1 MNDLERQAERRAECP
16 NCGAPIVWRL
26 ASSHAAVC
34 SYCRFSVV
42 RSDRDLSSL
51 GKVADLVP
59 TAAPLAVG
67 DEGTVEGRS
76 FRVLG
81 RQQLDHG
88 RGPWDEWYL
97 GFADRDWGWLA
108 RAEGR
113 WYLTFPCACPDAPA
127 WEALTPGSETQL
139 TGTGSLRWK
148 VAERGGAALLS
159 AEGELPFA
167 VDPQASGRYVDLEG
181 EAGAFATLDYGDGS
195 TPVQLFAGRELAPSA
210 IALRHK
216 VLGPRPTEK
225 VAVQRL
231 ACPTCGAPIP
241 VFVPSETER
250 CGCAACGALLD
261 HRAGALRLLVQ
272 LEPPP
277 LAPLIPLGSQG
288 SLLGEQRTVIG
299 FMQRLVH
306 VSGEIYAFR
315 EYLLHGDGGY
325 AWLVEENH
333 HWLYVAPVP
342 ASEVREGKRFAEYG
356 GVRHRAFARG
366 RPRVDFVIGE
376 FYWKVA
382 QGDEV
387 DTLDYIA
394 PPRVLSVER
403 SLSEVSWSA
412 GHYVEPEI
420 VREAFGLSRLPAP
433 EGIAAA
439 QPNPHAGGRARYVL
453 ALLVFLWFLL
463 AFAYEWGNRK
473 PVLME
478 TSLLLPP
485 AGAQHAVDTQ
495 SSTPS
500 RTVFSQP
507 FTIKR
512 GPTTIELTLDSPIDN
527 GWVQLEAALVPEG
540 GGPPRELSVLVEHYN
555 GVSDGEAWSEGAD
568 RAQGYFGGVAPGT
581 YTLRLTPSWEPYY
594 MPGASAPPLPPAV
607 HVRARQGAR
616 SAACS
621 LATLALLVLPFVLRM
636 IRRAHFEMRRNEQA
650 SL

>member
-1 MNDLERQAERRAECP
+1 MDDTQRSSERRAECP

-26 ASSHAAVC
+26 ATSHAAVC
-34 SYCRFSVV
+34 GYCRFSVV
-42 RSDRDLSSL
+42 RSDRDLSTL
-51 GKVADLVP
+51 GKLADLVP

-67 DEGTVEGRS
+67 DEGAIEGRG

-97 GFADRDWGWLA
+97 AFADRGWGWLA

-113 WYLTFPCACPDAPA
+113 WYLTFPCECPSPPA
-127 WEALTPGSETQL
+127 WDALTPGSESQL
-139 TGTGSLRWK
+139 DGTGSVRWK
-148 VAERGGAALLS
+148 VAERGGSALLS

-167 VDPQASGRYVDLEG
+167 IDPQGSGRYVDLEG

-195 TPVQLFAGRELAPSA
+195 TPVQLFAGRELASDA
-210 IALRHK
+210 VTLGRK
-216 VLGPRPTEK
+216 VLGPRPVEK

-231 ACPTCGAPIP
+231 ACPTCGAPVPI
-241 VFVPSETER
+241 FVPSETER

-277 LAPLIPLGSQG
+277 LMPLIPLGTEG
-288 SLLGEQRTVIG
+288 SLLGAPRTVIG
-299 FMQRLVH
+299 FMQRH
-306 VSGEIYAFR
+306 VRLEGELYAFR

-333 HWLYVAPVP
+333 HWLYVAPISS
-342 ASEVREGKRFAEYG
+342 SEVREGTGYAEHA

-366 RPRVDFVIGE
+366 RPQVDLVIGE

-387 DTLDYIA
+387 ETVDYIA

-403 SLSEVSWSA
+403 SDSEVSWSA
-412 GHYVEPEI
+412 GHYLAPDV
-420 VREAFGLSRLPAP
+420 VCEAFGLARLPAP
-433 EGIAAA
+433 EGIAPA
-439 QPNPHAGGRARYVL
+439 QPNPYAEGRGRYVFGLL
-453 ALLVFLWFLL
+453 ALLRFLL
-463 AFAYEWGNRK
+463 AFSYEFGNRK
-473 PVLME
+473 SVLME
-478 TSLLLPP
+478 ASLTLPQ
-485 AGAQHAVDTQ
+485 AGASAAGEA
-495 SSTPS
+495 SMSTPS
-500 RTVFSQP
+500 GTAFSQP
-507 FTIKR
+507 FAIER
-512 GPTTIELTLDSPIDN
+512 GPTTIEIALESPIDN
-527 GWVQLEAALVPEG
+527 GWVQVEAALVPEG
-540 GGPPRELSVLVEHYN
+540 GGSPRELNVLVEHYS
-555 GVSDGEAWSEGAD
+555 GVSEGEGWSEGGQTAE
-568 RAQGYFGGVAPGT
+568 GYFGGVSAGT
-581 YTLRLTPSWEPYY
+581 YTLRLTPSWEPY
-594 MPGASAPPLPPAV
+594 MAGLTSPPAPPPAR
-607 HVRARQGAR
+607 VRARQGAR

-636 IRRAHFEMRRNEQA
+636 IRRYYFEMRRNEQQ